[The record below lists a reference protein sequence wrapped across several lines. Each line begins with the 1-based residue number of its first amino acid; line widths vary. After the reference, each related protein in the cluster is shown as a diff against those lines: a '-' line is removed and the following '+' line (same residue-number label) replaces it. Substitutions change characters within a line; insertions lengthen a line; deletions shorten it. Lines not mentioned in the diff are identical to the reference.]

1 METKTTTPPNIS
13 EFKSMIQLLWASGC
27 KEQAF
32 GYEQEA
38 IKKWPDL
45 NIGSCHTEEIL
56 EKFITVDEDMT
67 RMKNDVRVLQGVNYP
82 VLIRGE
88 TGTGK
93 ELIANALHGSRGP
106 IVEGQLTK
114 GRFVAINCP
123 SLSVDLMQST
133 LFGHKKGAFTGAL
146 IDKIGAFQYA
156 YKGTLFIDEVGDMPL
171 SMQASLLRALQ
182 EKKVTPVGSNEE
194 VDIDCRI
201 VCATNKPLEKM
212 VEEGTFRLDLLH
224 RLNVFEIETLP
235 LFMRPA
241 DIEVMIRKWDK
252 RGGFKLPPAANQGGE
267 MVKILPGNCRQL
279 QSMITRWNVLG
290 R

>member
-1 METKTTTPPNIS
+1 METNKTNPPNIS

-45 NIGSCHTEEIL
+45 NIGSCHTEEVL
-56 EKFITVDEDMT
+56 EKFITVNESMA
-67 RMKNDVRVLQGVNYP
+67 RMKDDVRVLQGVNYP

-106 IVEGQLTK
+106 IVDGQLTK

-133 LFGHKKGAFTGAL
+133 LFGHKKGAFTGA
-146 IDKIGAFQYA
+146 INDKIGAFQYA

-182 EKKVTPVGSNEE
+182 EKKITPVGSNDE

-201 VCATNKPLEKM
+201 VCATNKPLEAM
-212 VEEGTFRLDLLH
+212 VKAGEFRLDLMH
-224 RLNVFEIETLP
+224 RLNTFELHTIP
-235 LFMRPA
+235 LRERLEDVA
-241 DIEVMIRKWDK
+241 LLIKKWDK
-252 RGGFKLPPAANQGGE
+252 RGGFKLTTGCLLE
-267 MVKILPGNCRQL
+267 GNCREL
-279 QSMITRWNVLG
+279 GSLITRWNVLG